1 MLQSDS
7 IEFNHGC
14 DWEYKSCDTRV
25 AFVLDIFAYLRSL
38 EILNEQYGPMAYRIL
53 RERKSDDGFALH
65 LGRTFSSE
73 ALHRALLGVFGV
85 QTVREWPLIFLCEH
99 LTEGI

>member
-1 MLQSDS
+1 
-7 IEFNHGC
+7 
-14 DWEYKSCDTRV
+14 
-25 AFVLDIFAYLRSL
+25 
-38 EILNEQYGPMAYRIL
+38 MAYRIL

-99 LTEGI
+99 LTEGIKPFLALPIQHQAYLCVTRPRASHPLTL